1 MEPIFLEAVC
11 KDYIWGGNQLRER
24 FGKKSTADRIAESW
38 ELACHKDGSSR
49 ILNGPDAGKTLTEYL
64 SQHGTACL
72 GTNCREFDT
81 MPVLI
86 KLIDAKENL
95 SVQVHPDNAYAQRV
109 EGEPGKTEMWYIVD
123 CEPGASLL
131 YGFQHAITKEEF
143 KTRIAE
149 NTLLEVTNAVPVHK
163 GDVFFIPSGTLH
175 AIGKGILIAEIQQ
188 NSNTTYRVYDYGR
201 IGADGKP
208 RALHVEK
215 ALDVTTLTPLPP
227 TVQYPEQSI
236 PGGTIRKLAACPYF
250 DTAVLQVETAVTQT
264 VSAESFQHLLV
275 TEGNAVL
282 ETASGSDPLPMGS
295 SVLLPAGLGTYQI
308 KGACTCIVT
317 KVNAE

>member
-72 GTNCREFDT
+72 GINCREFDT

-143 KTRIAE
+143 QTRIAE

-163 GDVFFIPSGTLH
+163 GDVFFIPSGTLP
-175 AIGKGILIAEIQQ
+175 AIG
-188 NSNTTYRVYDYGR
+188 
-201 IGADGKP
+201 
-208 RALHVEK
+208 
-215 ALDVTTLTPLPP
+215 
-227 TVQYPEQSI
+227 
-236 PGGTIRKLAACPYF
+236 
-250 DTAVLQVETAVTQT
+250 
-264 VSAESFQHLLV
+264 
-275 TEGNAVL
+275 
-282 ETASGSDPLPMGS
+282 
-295 SVLLPAGLGTYQI
+295 
-308 KGACTCIVT
+308 
-317 KVNAE
+317 